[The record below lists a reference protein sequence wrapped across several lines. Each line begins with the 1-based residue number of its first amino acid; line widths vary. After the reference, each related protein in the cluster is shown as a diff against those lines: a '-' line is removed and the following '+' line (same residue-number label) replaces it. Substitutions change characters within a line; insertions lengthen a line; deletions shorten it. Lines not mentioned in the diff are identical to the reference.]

1 MSKVSKDIQPDNNTV
16 EADDQQAKHRDLE
29 EVVNSET
36 VLLRRFA
43 DGQLSD
49 DKGGP

>member
-1 MSKVSKDIQPDNNTV
+1 MSKVFKDIQPDDNTV

-29 EVVNSET
+29 EVINNKT
-36 VLLRRFA
+36 VPLRRFA
-43 DGQLSD
+43 YGQFSD